1 MPASRVLDKPN
12 KNKMYRFITLILL
25 IGFFAFSCGKKDET
39 TSTQNVRPQTQ
50 QQKSPQ
56 TNNQTSSTQKQS
68 SSGSYYVV
76 KNIGSSAGEKQFIDF
91 SWSENDKEIKLSD
104 YKGKVILL
112 NFWATWC
119 PPCKKELP
127 ALSEISKDLEGKSF
141 QMIGVSVDE
150 NPDALVTFLKSNALP
165 YTILHE
171 STGLFDKYV
180 MNLGGGQGYIPQTF
194 IIDKNGKVV
203 ETIVGS
209 RSKED
214 FVTLI
219 NKYL

>member
-1 MPASRVLDKPN
+1 MN
-12 KNKMYRFITLILL
+12 KYISLILFAGL
-25 IGFFAFSCGKKDET
+25 LAFSCGKKEGSNT
-39 TSTQNVRPQTQ
+39 TSQDVKPQ
-50 QQKSPQ
+50 QQNNNTT
-56 TNNQTSSTQKQS
+56 TNTQSTSAK
-68 SSGSYYVV
+68 SYYSV
-76 KNIGSSAGEKQFIDF
+76 KNVGSSAGNKQLVDF
-91 SWSENDKEIKLSD
+91 EWNENSADKKLSD

-119 PPCKKELP
+119 PPCRKELP
-127 ALSEISKDLEGKSF
+127 ALSQIADEFKGKNF

-150 NPDALVTFLKSNALP
+150 NPDALTTFLKSNSLS

-171 STGLFDKYV
+171 NGGLLDKYMAV
-180 MNLGGGQGYIPQTF
+180 MGGGQNVIPQTF

-203 ETIVGS
+203 ENIVGS

-214 FVTLI
+214 FVELI